1 MQSSNKVLKI
11 AVLLL
16 LVANIALV
24 AFMVMGKKKEEK
36 KRPSP
41 EEVMAKE
48 LGLSDDQK
56 TAHRQMKDAHMKIV
70 RPLMDSLR
78 DAKTAFYM
86 QSKESELSDSLLT
99 AYGDQ
104 ISSLQIKV
112 DKATLAHFKRVRA
125 FLKPEQQPKFDT
137 LVKKMMQRGR
147 KDTAQKAK

>member
-1 MQSSNKVLKI
+1 MQSSNKILKV

-16 LVANIALV
+16 LVTNIALV
-24 AFMVMGKKKEEK
+24 AFMVMGKKKPPKEK
-36 KRPSP
+36 VSP
-41 EEVMAKE
+41 EEVFAKE

-56 TAHRQMKDAHMKIV
+56 ATHRQMKDAHMKVI

-86 QSKESELSDSLLT
+86 QTKESELSDSLLT
-99 AYGDQ
+99 AYSNQ
-104 ISSLQIKV
+104 ISSLQIKA

-125 FLKPEQQPKFDT
+125 FLKPDQQPKFDT